1 MMENLNLEQLKQL
14 SKQNKH
20 PAVSIFMPTHRAGHD
35 AQQDPI
41 RYKNLL
47 RDAEQRL
54 AAEGWKPRELEA
66 FMRPARE
73 LQDNAEFWRH
83 QREGLAVYLA
93 EDDFHEYRLPL
104 MLDEQLIIAQSYYVK
119 PILPLFT
126 NNGRYFILAVSQND
140 VRLFEA
146 TRHSLGL
153 IELPD
158 DVPTSLDEA
167 LRLDDPEKQLQFHTG
182 TAPAVV
188 NAGLRAGMFHGH
200 DQREE
205 ERKERIE
212 RYLNVL
218 DKGIRTILPD
228 QKAPLVLAGVDY
240 LLPIYRSVSE
250 YPNIVEGGIIGNPE
264 FVRPEELQAQAWPI
278 VEPYF
283 ARELEEVFDEYGH
296 LSNTNR
302 ATDHL
307 QEIVA
312 AAHFG
317 RIDKLVLAADAN
329 VWGKFDEATG
339 MIVHQQAQQSIEDD
353 LPLLDYAAMQTL
365 DKGGAVYALSQSEM
379 PENALAL
386 AVLRY

>member
-1 MMENLNLEQLKQL
+1 MENLNLEQLKEL
-14 SKQNKH
+14 SKQYKH
-20 PAVSIFMPTHRAGHD
+20 PAVSIFMPTHRAGQET
-35 AQQDPI
+35 QQDPI

-66 FMRPARE
+66 FLRPARE

-83 QREGLAVYLA
+83 QREGLAVYLG
-93 EDDFHEYRLPL
+93 EGDFHEYRLPL
-104 MLDEQLIIAQSYYVK
+104 TLDEQLVIAQSYYVK
-119 PILPLFT
+119 PVLPLFT
-126 NNGRYFILAVSQND
+126 NNGHYFILALSQND

-146 TRHSLGL
+146 TRHSVGL

-158 DVPTSLDEA
+158 EVPTSLDEA
-167 LRLDDPEKQLQFHTG
+167 LRFDDPEKQLQFHTG
-182 TAPAVV
+182 TAPASGG
-188 NAGLRAGMFHGH
+188 GLRAGMFHGH
-200 DQREE
+200 GQGDE

-212 RYLNVL
+212 RYLNAL
-218 DKGIRTILPD
+218 DKGIRAILPD

-240 LLPIYRSVSE
+240 LLPIYRTVSE
-250 YPNIVEGGIIGNPE
+250 YPNIIEGGIFGNPE
-264 FVRPEELQAQAWPI
+264 FLRPEELQAQAWPI

-283 ARELEEVFDEYGH
+283 AQELEAVFDEYGH
-296 LSNTNR
+296 LSSTER

-317 RIDKLVLAADAN
+317 RIDKLILAVDAQ
-329 VWGKFDEATG
+329 VWGQFDEETG
-339 MIVHQQAQQSIEDD
+339 IIVHQQEQQSIEDD
-353 LPLLDYAAMQTL
+353 LPLLDYAAMHTL
-365 DKGGAVYALSQSEM
+365 DKGGVVYGLNQSEM
-379 PENALAL
+379 PGNALAL